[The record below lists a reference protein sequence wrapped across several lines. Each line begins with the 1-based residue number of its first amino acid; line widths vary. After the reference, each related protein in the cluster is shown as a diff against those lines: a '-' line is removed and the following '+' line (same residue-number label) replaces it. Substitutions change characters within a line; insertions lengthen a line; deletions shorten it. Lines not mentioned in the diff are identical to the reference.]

1 MSGGAAFDPQTLSWY
16 DAQAQAYAARPR
28 SVAYREL
35 AEFLA
40 LLPPG
45 GKVLELGCGGGQD
58 AGEMIRRGHDVTPTD
73 GSPGLAAQAEARLG
87 RPVRVMRF
95 DELEAVAAYDGVW
108 ANACLLHVGLA
119 ELPAILARIR
129 RALKPGGVFMAS
141 YKAGSGGARDSHGR
155 FFNFPSERELAE
167 AYAASGD
174 WVMLEARRRLG
185 GSYDQVP
192 QEWLGVGVRR
202 PL

>member
-1 MSGGAAFDPQTLSWY
+1 MSGAAFDPQTLGWY
-16 DAQAQAYAARPR
+16 DDQAQAYATRPR
-28 SVAYREL
+28 NVAYREL
-35 AEFLA
+35 GDFLD

-45 GKVLELGCGGGQD
+45 GAVLELGCGGGQD
-58 AGEMIRRGHDVTPTD
+58 AEEMIRRGYDVTPTD
-73 GSPGLAAQAEARLG
+73 GSPGLAAQAQARLG

-108 ANACLLHVGLA
+108 ANACLLHVEIA
-119 ELPAILARIR
+119 ELPAILARVW

-141 YKAGSGGARDSHGR
+141 YKAGVGGDRDSHGR
-155 FFNFPSERELAE
+155 YFNFPTAEALAG
-167 AYAASGD
+167 AYAASAD
-174 WVMLEARRRLG
+174 WVTLLSGSRMG

-192 QEWLGVGVRR
+192 QEWLMACVRR